1 MGETKIKLGYED
13 WDKIVKLKEDSLAGI
28 EATKKN
34 LECGEMVEK
43 AALGV
48 AKRERRKY
56 PEPAKETMEDEKT
69 SDEEESSEDTET
81 KED

>member
-1 MGETKIKLGYED
+1 MGKELGYED
-13 WDKIVKLKEDSLAGI
+13 WDKIVKLKEDSLKGI
-28 EATKKN
+28 EATRKN

-56 PEPAKETMEDEKT
+56 PEPASPEPEDKP
-69 SDEEESSEDTET
+69 SEPTPAP
-81 KED
+81 